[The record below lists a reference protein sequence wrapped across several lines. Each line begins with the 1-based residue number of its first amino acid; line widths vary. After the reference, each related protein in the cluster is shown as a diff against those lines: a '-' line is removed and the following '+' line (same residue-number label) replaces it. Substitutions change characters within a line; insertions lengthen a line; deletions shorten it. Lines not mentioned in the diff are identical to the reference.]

1 MVFSFNIV
9 TEFKPEDK
17 LNTLIA
23 MEINEQILEF
33 IDAARCFAVA
43 LILKTENSAPRKA
56 GTKAVIDD
64 TGRIWGTLGGG
75 KVEAQAQRCAIEAC
89 KSGAPVVFDM
99 DLYGAS
105 RDDETPI
112 CGGSVRILIDP
123 AASRHKT
130 AYAQA
135 AEALRQRRKGL
146 LITKVTAA
154 DKTNV
159 EVQWISQEQL
169 SSHLGFPNAGE
180 LLACLKKETPQLL
193 SKASTETDVV
203 TQTFI
208 EPVIP
213 RPLMLIVGGGHIGQA
228 LAAHATLVGFDIA
241 IIEDRTEY
249 ANPALFPQ
257 GTVIHHGDI
266 PKQISQFPVAPD
278 TYIVIVTR
286 GHKHDARALELCM
299 HRNAAYVGMIGSK
312 RKAALI
318 RENFIETGICT
329 EAEYDRVF
337 TPVGLDIGAVTVPEI
352 AVSIT
357 AEIIAVRRNSFSTT
371 KSDRKISR

>member
-1 MVFSFNIV
+1 MDFSFNIV
-9 TEFKPEDK
+9 SELKPDDK

-33 IDAARCFAVA
+33 IGAARCFTVA
-43 LILKTENSAPRKA
+43 LVLKTEGSAPRKA

-75 KVEAQAQRCAIEAC
+75 KVEAQAQQYAIEAC
-89 KSGAPVVFDM
+89 NSGTPVVFDL

-123 AASRHKT
+123 TASRHKT

-135 AEALRQRRKGL
+135 AEALQQRQKGL
-146 LITKVTAA
+146 LITKATTA
-154 DKTNV
+154 DKTNI

-169 SSHLGFPNAGE
+169 SSHVGFPDAGE

-193 SKASTETDVV
+193 NETSTESDVV

-213 RPLMLIVGGGHIGQA
+213 RPLLLIVGGGHIGQA
-228 LAAHATLVGFDIA
+228 LATHAALVGFDIA

-249 ANPALFPQ
+249 ANPAIFPQ

-266 PKQISQFPVAPD
+266 PKKISRFPVAPD

-286 GHKHDARALELCM
+286 THKHDARALELCM

-312 RKAALI
+312 RKVALI
-318 RENFIETGICT
+318 RKSFIETGICT
-329 EAEYDRVF
+329 KAEFDRVF
-337 TPVGLDIGAVTVPEI
+337 TPIGLDIGAVTVPEI

-357 AEIIAVRRNSFSTT
+357 AEIIAVRRNSFSGT
-371 KSDRKISR
+371 KSD